1 MKRYIYLKGLLIF
14 IFISLPCVNANAQ
27 FSLTGSDPA
36 AVRWRQMETEN
47 FRLIFQKGEDSLA
60 RIYGAELENAR
71 LRIARSSGYLIGQ
84 SYKAKMPVVLHS
96 RYVLPNA
103 SVTWA
108 PKRMDIFTVN
118 DPYEPT
124 AMPWVR
130 NLAIHEG
137 RHAAQMQFGADRGNK
152 VLHWFFGEMAAGA
165 FAGIYPGPAFLE
177 GDAVVAETALSRSGR
192 GRQADFLEYMMPAFD
207 CGDWRDYYRWFYGSN
222 KLYTPDYYR
231 VGYML
236 IAGTRVFFND
246 PLFTQEYFD
255 RVVRKGWLFNLQKTV
270 KSASGKSFNESFRTI
285 EENFQQLWNIEAAVR
300 EPFMPSR
307 QISRRPRMHS
317 EYNGSVLGGDS
328 RIYSLKSGMATPNCL
343 VRLDPNGKEK
353 RIRSFASYTSDL
365 FLDSEGQRIFWSES
379 VSGRRWTLG
388 GSSRIRYVEL
398 SKPGKVH
405 NLTRKGRYFNPAPS
419 EDGKVIAA
427 TEYPYAG
434 GSRIVLL
441 DAADGSVRESFT
453 APDSIQFTESAWIGD
468 RLFAAGLSDNG
479 MGIYEVIGP
488 DSDGKAILCKLLG
501 PQPVTLS
508 HLRTV
513 PAIEPEVRQ
522 GSETTERTKTIKDN
536 NGHFD
541 KLSKRSLSLSKHP
554 VSEGTQLS
562 FLCDRTGVTEL
573 YSLDVESLTLRQ
585 LTSTRYGIST
595 PVFKADTLYYSSLAA
610 SDRPKD
616 HKQGR
621 MMYATAVADLPIT
634 EVRYENIHKYPV
646 ADALTAQETALG
658 DSIAVAAEVKFSQPE
673 RYSKI
678 RLPHIHSWAP
688 VYFNYDNVES
698 ISGDDY
704 YKTASLGATAMFQNL
719 LSTGYGMV
727 GYGAHEDPYK
737 DGDWRHSG
745 HFKYIFTGLWPVIE
759 FSADFNDRAAMDI
772 QKIQVTKERMYRLY
786 NKGTLTDK
794 PYFEGGLKVYIPFN
808 FSSGGIN
815 RGLIPQVK
823 YKFTNDRY
831 NDQILFQ
838 HIVKKD
844 GKDVTETY
852 STIGENNISP
862 LQTLDASIRGY
873 VMRQKAPSQVFP
885 SLGFGA
891 ELGFHFRP
899 GHMKAYN
906 PTAYL
911 YTYGYLPGF
920 TARQGLRLTASM
932 EVWYGPYEE
941 GGIMEGALTAI
952 PRGFVDT
959 NLKSIINSCSES
971 RWRVTADYAIPFAD
985 VDWSFLSPVAY
996 VKNFELTPFFDWSY
1010 QTFSWNHELHYNP
1023 GAVMGENLFSVGA
1036 DLTVN
1041 LGNFFWLPYDT
1052 RIGIRY
1058 AHNFWHYIDRFPIA
1072 NLNKDYIG
1080 WIFSINL

>member
-1 MKRYIYLKGLLIF
+1 MTKTGIKILTVILLALTSF
-14 IFISLPCVNANAQ
+14 KSSAQ
-27 FSLTGSDPA
+27 FSLTGNDPA
-36 AVRWRQMETEN
+36 ALRWRQMETEN
-47 FRLIFQKGEDSLA
+47 FRLIFPKGEDSLA
-60 RIYGAELENAR
+60 RVYGTELEVAR

-84 SYKAKMPVVLHS
+84 SYKGKMPVVLHS

-118 DPYEPT
+118 DPYEPM

-152 VLHWFFGEMAAGA
+152 ALHWLFGEMAAGA

-192 GRQADFLEYMMPAFD
+192 GRQASFLEYMRPAFD
-207 CGDWRDYYRWFYGSN
+207 CGDRRDYYRWFYGSN
-222 KLYTPDYYR
+222 KNYTPDYYR

-236 IAGTRVFFND
+236 IAGARVFFND

-270 KSASGKSFNESFRTI
+270 KAASGKSFNESFRII
-285 EENFQQLWNIEAAVR
+285 EENFQQLWNVETALR

-307 QISRRPRMHS
+307 QVSRTPSMHT
-317 EYNGSVLGGDS
+317 EYKGAVTVDGSG
-328 RIYSLKSGMATPNCL
+328 IYSLKSGMATANSL
-343 VRLDPNGKEK
+343 VRLDASGNEK
-353 RIRSFASYTSDL
+353 RIRSFASYTSSL
-365 FLDSEGQRIFWSES
+365 FLDSESQRIFWSES
-379 VSGRRWTLG
+379 VAGRRWTLG
-388 GSSRIRYVEL
+388 GSSRIRYVDL
-398 SKPGKVH
+398 TKPRRVH
-405 NLTRKGRYFNPAPS
+405 DLTKKGRYFNPAPAP
-419 EDGKVIAA
+419 DGNVIAA

-441 DAADGSVRESFT
+441 DTTDGSVKESFI
-453 APDSIQFTESAWIGD
+453 APDSLQFTESAWIGD
-468 RLFAAGLSDNG
+468 RLFAAGLSENG
-479 MGIYEVIGP
+479 MGVYEIVGRMAN
-488 DSDGKAILCKLLG
+488 GKAALRQLLG

-508 HLRTV
+508 HFRTV
-513 PAIEPEVRQ
+513 SAVGSAVRLDLPNF
-522 GSETTERTKTIKDN
+522 GMSGKEETFN
-536 NGHFD
+536 SGHFD
-541 KLSKRSLSLSKHP
+541 RLSDRSPSHQSGNARGTEQDRAPGPSKRP

-573 YSLDVESLTLRQ
+573 YSLDVENLTLRR
-585 LTSTRYGIST
+585 LTSTRYGISS

-610 SDRPKD
+610 SDRPRD
-616 HKQGR
+616 YKQGR
-621 MMYATAVADLPIT
+621 MMYATAVSDLPIT
-634 EVRYENIHKYPV
+634 EVRYEDIHKYPV

-772 QKIQVTKERMYRLY
+772 QKIQVSKEKMYRLY

-852 STIGENNISP
+852 STIGENNTGLSVARIRCGTGIS
-862 LQTLDASIRGY
+862 LQTRPYEGLQSDRL
-873 VMRQKAPSQVFP
+873 
-885 SLGFGA
+885 SL
-891 ELGFHFRP
+891 H
-899 GHMKAYN
+899 
-906 PTAYL
+906 
-911 YTYGYLPGF
+911 
-920 TARQGLRLTASM
+920 LRLSSR
-932 EVWYGPYEE
+932 VHGPSRTQAHRVD
-941 GGIMEGALTAI
+941 GGVVRAI
-952 PRGFVDT
+952 RRG
-959 NLKSIINSCSES
+959 
-971 RWRVTADYAIPFAD
+971 
-985 VDWSFLSPVAY
+985 
-996 VKNFELTPFFDWSY
+996 
-1010 QTFSWNHELHYNP
+1010 WNH
-1023 GAVMGENLFSVGA
+1023 GRS
-1036 DLTVN
+1036 
-1041 LGNFFWLPYDT
+1041 
-1052 RIGIRY
+1052 
-1058 AHNFWHYIDRFPIA
+1058 IDCHSKRVRGHQP
-1072 NLNKDYIG
+1072 
-1080 WIFSINL
+1080 

>member
-1 MKRYIYLKGLLIF
+1 MTKTGIKILTVILLALAGIK
-14 IFISLPCVNANAQ
+14 ANAQ
-27 FSLTGSDPA
+27 FSLTGNDPA
-36 AVRWRQMETEN
+36 ALRWRQMETEN
-47 FRLIFQKGEDSLA
+47 FRLIFPKGEDSLA
-60 RIYGAELENAR
+60 RVYGTELEQAR
-71 LRIARSSGYLIGQ
+71 LRIAGSSGYLIGQ

-118 DPYEPT
+118 DPYEPM

-152 VLHWFFGEMAAGA
+152 ALHWLFGEMAAGA

-192 GRQADFLEYMMPAFD
+192 GRQASFLEYMRPAFD

-255 RVVRKGWLFNLQKTV
+255 RVVHKGWLFNLQKTV
-270 KSASGKSFNESFRTI
+270 KAAGGKSFNESFRII
-285 EENFQQLWNIEAAVR
+285 EENFQRLWNVETALR

-307 QISRRPRMHS
+307 QVSRTPSMHT
-317 EYNGSVLGGDS
+317 EYKGAVTDDGSG
-328 RIYSLKSGMATPNCL
+328 IYSLKSGMATANSL
-343 VRLDPNGKEK
+343 VRLDASGNEK
-353 RIRSFASYTSDL
+353 RIRSFASYTSSL
-365 FLDSEGQRIFWSES
+365 FLDSESQRIFWSES
-379 VSGRRWTLG
+379 VAGRRWTLG
-388 GSSRIRYVEL
+388 GSSRIRYVDL
-398 SKPGKVH
+398 TKPRKVH
-405 NLTRKGRYFNPAPS
+405 DLTKKGRYFNPAPAP
-419 EDGKVIAA
+419 DGNVIAA

-441 DAADGSVRESFT
+441 DVADGTVRKSFT
-453 APDSIQFTESAWIGD
+453 APDSLQFTESAWIGD
-468 RLFAAGLSDNG
+468 RLFAAGLSENG
-479 MGIYEVIGP
+479 MGIYEVTGA
-488 DSDGKAILCKLLG
+488 DSDGKAVLCQLLG

-513 PAIEPEVRQ
+513 PALRWLVSLAEPQ
-522 GSETTERTKTIKDN
+522 GPERDRT
-536 NGHFD
+536 
-541 KLSKRSLSLSKHP
+541 LSLSKRP
-554 VSEGTQLS
+554 VSEDGQLT

-573 YSLDVESLTLRQ
+573 YSLDVENLTLRR
-585 LTSTRYGIST
+585 LTSTRYGISS

-610 SDRPKD
+610 SDRPRD
-616 HKQGR
+616 YKQGR
-621 MMYATAVADLPIT
+621 MMYATAVSDLPIT
-634 EVRYENIHKYPV
+634 EVRYEDIHKYPV

-745 HFKYIFTGLWPVIE
+745 HFKYIFTGLYPVIE

-772 QKIQVTKERMYRLY
+772 QKIQVSKERMYRLY

-1058 AHNFWHYIDRFPIA
+1058 ARNFWHYIDRFAITG
-1072 NLNKDYIG
+1072 LNKNYIG
-1080 WIFSINL
+1080 WMFSISL

>member
-1 MKRYIYLKGLLIF
+1 MTFEYDLMAKTGIKIFTVILLALTSF
-14 IFISLPCVNANAQ
+14 KSSAQ
-27 FSLTGSDPA
+27 FSLTGNDPA
-36 AVRWRQMETEN
+36 ALRWRQMETEN
-47 FRLIFQKGEDSLA
+47 FRLIFPKGEDSLA
-60 RIYGAELENAR
+60 RVYGTELEVAR

-84 SYKAKMPVVLHS
+84 SYKGKMPVVLHS

-152 VLHWFFGEMAAGA
+152 ALHWLFGEMAAGA

-192 GRQADFLEYMMPAFD
+192 GRQASFLEYMWPAFD
-207 CGDWRDYYRWFYGSN
+207 CGDRRDYYRWFYGSN
-222 KLYTPDYYR
+222 KNYTPDYYR

-255 RVVRKGWLFNLQKTV
+255 RAVRKGWLFNLQKTV
-270 KSASGKSFNESFRTI
+270 KAASGKSFNESFRII
-285 EENFQQLWNIEAAVR
+285 EENFQQLWNVETALR

-307 QISRRPRMHS
+307 QVSRTPSMHT
-317 EYNGSVLGGDS
+317 EYKGAVTVDGSG
-328 RIYSLKSGMATPNCL
+328 IYSLKSGMATANSL
-343 VRLDPNGKEK
+343 VRLDASGNEK
-353 RIRSFASYTSDL
+353 RIRSFASYTSSL
-365 FLDSEGQRIFWSES
+365 FLDSESQRIFWSES
-379 VSGRRWTLG
+379 VAGRRWTLG
-388 GSSRIRYVEL
+388 GSSRIRYVDL
-398 SKPGKVH
+398 TKPRKVH
-405 NLTRKGRYFNPAPS
+405 DLTKKGRYFNPAPAP
-419 EDGKVIAA
+419 DGNVIAA
-427 TEYPYAG
+427 SEYPYAG

-441 DAADGSVRESFT
+441 DTTDGSVKKSFI
-453 APDSIQFTESAWIGD
+453 APDSLQFTESAWIGD
-468 RLFAAGLSDNG
+468 RLFAAGLSENG
-479 MGIYEVIGP
+479 MGVYEIVGRMAN
-488 DSDGKAILCKLLG
+488 GKAALRQLLG

-508 HLRTV
+508 HFRTV
-513 PAIEPEVRQ
+513 PAVGSAVRQ
-522 GSETTERTKTIKDN
+522 DLPNFGMSGKEETFN
-536 NGHFD
+536 SGHFD
-541 KLSKRSLSLSKHP
+541 RLSDRSPGHQSGNARGTEQDRAPGLSKRQ

-573 YSLDVESLTLRQ
+573 YSLDVENLTLRR
-585 LTSTRYGIST
+585 LTSTRYGISS

-610 SDRPKD
+610 SDRPRD
-616 HKQGR
+616 YKQGR
-621 MMYATAVADLPIT
+621 MMYATAVSDLPIT
-634 EVRYENIHKYPV
+634 EVRYEDIHKYPV

-772 QKIQVTKERMYRLY
+772 QKIQVSKEKMYRLY

-838 HIVKKD
+838 HIVKK
-844 GKDVTETY
+844 TE
-852 STIGENNISP
+852 
-862 LQTLDASIRGY
+862 R
-873 VMRQKAPSQVFP
+873 M
-885 SLGFGA
+885 
-891 ELGFHFRP
+891 
-899 GHMKAYN
+899 
-906 PTAYL
+906 
-911 YTYGYLPGF
+911 
-920 TARQGLRLTASM
+920 
-932 EVWYGPYEE
+932 
-941 GGIMEGALTAI
+941 
-952 PRGFVDT
+952 
-959 NLKSIINSCSES
+959 
-971 RWRVTADYAIPFAD
+971 
-985 VDWSFLSPVAY
+985 
-996 VKNFELTPFFDWSY
+996 
-1010 QTFSWNHELHYNP
+1010 
-1023 GAVMGENLFSVGA
+1023 
-1036 DLTVN
+1036 
-1041 LGNFFWLPYDT
+1041 
-1052 RIGIRY
+1052 
-1058 AHNFWHYIDRFPIA
+1058 
-1072 NLNKDYIG
+1072 
-1080 WIFSINL
+1080 